1 MAFDKDSLFRGAFYS
16 SSVWR
21 YSTPDSIDIVLASTY
36 FVPAWPQLKANDL
49 IIASVAEGLSIIS
62 VVSVSMDSVVV
73 AIDLTPS
80 LSVDS
85 IQFDKEAGVSVV
97 EGQAAWNNVD
107 KTLDLG
113 LTDGVVLQMGQE
125 SLVRVL
131 NNTGGTLVDGEV
143 VYITGAQGNRTT
155 VAKTRAD
162 LVTADLTIGVVT
174 QTILN
179 NQSGFLTLTGLVRN
193 FDTSMW
199 NEGDELWLSGS
210 VLGGIT
216 NIKPTA
222 PDNSVHIGFVVR
234 SHATLGSIFVRV
246 LSEESVSDL
255 HDVILTNLQDGDI
268 LVYDSAAGVWRN
280 EAPV

>member
-1 MAFDKDSLFRGAFYS
+1 MAFDRDNLFRGAFYG

-21 YSTPDSIDIVLASTY
+21 YSTSDSISDVLSSTY
-36 FVPAWPQLKANDL
+36 FVSVWPQIKVGDL
-49 IIASVAEGLSIIS
+49 IIASVAEGLSTIS
-62 VVSVSMDSVVV
+62 VVSVSSDNIVL

-85 IQFDKEAGVSVV
+85 ISFDTQAEVLASEA
-97 EGQAAWNNVD
+97 QMAWNNTD

-125 SLVRVL
+125 FVVRVL
-131 NNTGGTLVDGEV
+131 NNTGEALVDGDV

-162 LVTADLTIGVVT
+162 LATADLTIGVVT
-174 QTILN
+174 QVILN
-179 NQSGFLTLTGLVRN
+179 NQSGFVTLTGLVRN
-193 FDTSMW
+193 FDTSAW
-199 NEGDELWLSGS
+199 AEGSELWLSGS
-210 VLGGIT
+210 VLGEIT
-216 NIKPTA
+216 NVKPPA
-222 PDNSVHIGFVVR
+222 PNNGVHIGFTVR

-246 LSEESVSDL
+246 LAEESLDDL
-255 HDVILTNLQDGDI
+255 HDVVLTNLQDGDI
-268 LVYDSAAGVWRN
+268 LVYDSIDGVWKN